1 MLNIKNII
9 SIVSEYCIYF
19 YKRYHYIFYH
29 ENIVIPIN
37 IKDNIAR
44 HIYEYYVSM
53 SNTEY
58 VYDICL
64 MEQPFDRIIVL
75 DRDTISLEEM
85 LDTIDDYIEKT
96 RSSITLTS
104 DINIVSLS
112 KHPIENY
119 VRINY
124 DWIKQIIDLY
134 LY

>member
-1 MLNIKNII
+1 
-9 SIVSEYCIYF
+9 
-19 YKRYHYIFYH
+19 
-29 ENIVIPIN
+29 
-37 IKDNIAR
+37 
-44 HIYEYYVSM
+44 
-53 SNTEY
+53 
-58 VYDICL
+58 

-96 RSSITLTS
+96 RSLITLTS

-119 VRINY
+119 IRIDYN
-124 DWIKQIIDLY
+124 WIKHMIDLY